1 MACLVVVVVVAWLFD
16 LHKKMLDSYN
26 YSLGCETAGR
36 WLHLR
41 CLSRSG
47 NWWSVA
53 TWLSVLH
60 AWETG
65 DLWRLG
71 FQFCMHG

>member
-1 MACLVVVVVVAWLFD
+1 MS
-16 LHKKMLDSYN
+16 DSYN
-26 YSLGCETAGR
+26 YSLGCKTAGR

-41 CLSRSG
+41 CQSCRG
-47 NWWSVA
+47 NLWLVA

-65 DLWRLG
+65 DRWRFG
-71 FQFCMHG
+71 FQFCMHGKLVIGGDLVFNFACIGNW